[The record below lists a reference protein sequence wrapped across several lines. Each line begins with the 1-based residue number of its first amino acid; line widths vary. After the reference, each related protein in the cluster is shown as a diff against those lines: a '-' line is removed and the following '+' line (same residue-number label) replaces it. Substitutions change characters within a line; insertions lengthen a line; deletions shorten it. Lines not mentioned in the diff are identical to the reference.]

1 EKLKKYMKEN
11 LNLKEEKSNEV
22 MYSTSCLIKNAFS
35 VDYIFEDIK
44 GRIYLKNEEVERDI
58 KDIITEINNNI
69 EKWCLRGHSIKEI
82 KSKEDKIYEK
92 VEKVN
97 HKGKIGRNYP
107 CPCGSGKKYKKCCL
121 NKNKEYH

>member
-1 EKLKKYMKEN
+1 MKEN

-69 EKWCLRGHSIKEI
+69 EKWCLRGHSIKRNKI
-82 KSKEDKIYEK
+82 K
-92 VEKVN
+92 
-97 HKGKIGRNYP
+97 RR
-107 CPCGSGKKYKKCCL
+107 
-121 NKNKEYH
+121 